1 MTGYVLHN
9 PHFEGGGFFWEG
21 GPVGVFLS
29 HGYTATKV
37 CLFAKRLHEKG
48 FSVAGPL
55 LAGHGTQP
63 SDLNCVHWQDW
74 VESGEK
80 VYQQLVTHC
89 KHVFL
94 AGESMGGLVA
104 LYLANRHPAARG
116 VLLYAPA
123 IELTMS
129 MIDKVKLYLGASFM
143 PYAKREAMGASDK
156 WQGYHPEL
164 PTKGIVQ
171 TLQFQEAVKQVLP
184 NIHQPILVFQ
194 GRKDTVISA
203 NAGEIILQGVRST
216 MKEHHWM
223 ENSSHPMLIDVE
235 METIAGLSLNLMEN
249 VLSRAGRIS
258 INGSLR
264 SNTMFRP

>member
-164 PTKGIVQ
+164 PTKG
-171 TLQFQEAVKQVLP
+171 
-184 NIHQPILVFQ
+184 
-194 GRKDTVISA
+194 VISA